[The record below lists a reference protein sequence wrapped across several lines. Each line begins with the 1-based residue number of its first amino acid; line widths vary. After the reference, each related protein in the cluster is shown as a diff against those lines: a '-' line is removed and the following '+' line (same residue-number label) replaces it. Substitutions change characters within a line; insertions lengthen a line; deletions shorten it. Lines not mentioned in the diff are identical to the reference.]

1 MNFSII
7 LNSRGRPHYLMS
19 LLDSIFSKAKTP
31 DLIEVLIKLDDD
43 DHETINTI
51 GLLEMINPNLKI
63 IISPRPAN
71 LHVTINE
78 LAAISTGDF
87 LFVINDDVIFN
98 TEDWDS
104 IILEKASAK
113 FKENGDK
120 VLYVGVG
127 DTSID
132 KANDGKYASF
142 PIISRESYEVLGYF
156 MSEHFVGL
164 GGDVYIY
171 RVFEGVDRV
180 LQVGEVVLDHLLH
193 LTLDQINNP
202 DPTNFDMR
210 QNTYRNLTNGSPW
223 ELDISEEL
231 KLLNEKITNSI

>member
-113 FKENGDK
+113 FKEN
-120 VLYVGVG
+120 
-127 DTSID
+127 
-132 KANDGKYASF
+132 
-142 PIISRESYEVLGYF
+142 
-156 MSEHFVGL
+156 
-164 GGDVYIY
+164 
-171 RVFEGVDRV
+171 
-180 LQVGEVVLDHLLH
+180 
-193 LTLDQINNP
+193 
-202 DPTNFDMR
+202 
-210 QNTYRNLTNGSPW
+210 
-223 ELDISEEL
+223 
-231 KLLNEKITNSI
+231 